1 MKNFIYITTFVL
13 LILGCKP
20 GVPKDLI
27 QPDKMAL
34 VLHDIHVFDSYVVTE
49 TNRDTALVIAASYY
63 NAIYKKFGID
73 SALYSKSLSYYTAH
87 PKVMDEIYKNVTDQ
101 LKKEKDKIIKADS
114 LLSLKSAKALKAKM
128 KVDSIKKS
136 DSVKIAREQ
145 EKLKKQLDSLR
156 DSRLSP
162 KEKKKK
168 REELRKQNLALQK
181 KRADSVRKH
190 SDSLKRVQQLIKRL
204 NKANSIK

>member
-34 VLHDIHVFDSYVVTE
+34 VLHDIHIFDSYIVTE

-87 PKVMDEIYKNVTDQ
+87 PKVMDLIYKDVTDQ
-101 LKKEKDKIIKADS
+101 LKKEKDKIIKTDS
-114 LLSLKSAKALKAKM
+114 LLGVKSAKAAKAKM
-128 KVDSIKKS
+128 KTDSIKKAEAAKI
-136 DSVKIAREQ
+136 VKEQ
-145 EKLKKQLDSLR
+145 EKLKRQLDSLR

-168 REELRKQNLALQK
+168 QAELRKQKLVLQK

-190 SDSLKRVQQLIKRL
+190 SDSLKKVQQLIKRL
-204 NKANSIK
+204 DKRIQ